1 MFWYLSLPTSRRTH
15 LFRTHLFSSG
25 SVCLHCVACVVC
37 VCLVPVLCV
46 CLCVSVC
53 VCVCVSV
60 CVCVCVCVC
69 VSDVHS
75 QVTHKWRSILKEDG
89 FVRQCIVVKYFPHTP
104 PERSS
109 LETSV
114 GPWRAA
120 GVPDVHRA
128 LPQREYG
135 RTKVS
140 DCADSTERDVLA
152 SQGAA
157 SSQISTVTRTQLSL
171 RFLPVSRESDIR
183 PTCGV

>member
-1 MFWYLSLPTSRRTH
+1 MLS
-15 LFRTHLFSSG
+15 
-25 SVCLHCVACVVC
+25 
-37 VCLVPVLCV
+37 LCV
-46 CLCVSVC
+46 CLC
-53 VCVCVSV
+53 V

-69 VSDVHS
+69 LCVCTAKLPTSGTPS
-75 QVTHKWRSILKEDG
+75 WKEDG
-89 FVRQCIVVKYFPHTP
+89 IVRQRIVVKYFPHTP

-140 DCADSTERDVLA
+140 DRPDSSVRDILA
-152 SQGAA
+152 SQGAT
-157 SSQISTVTRTQLSL
+157 SSQISTVTRTRLSL

>member
-1 MFWYLSLPTSRRTH
+1 MG
-15 LFRTHLFSSG
+15 G

-37 VCLVPVLCV
+37 VCLVPV
-46 CLCVSVC
+46 SVRL
-53 VCVCVSV
+53 CVCVSV
-60 CVCVCVCVC
+60 R
-69 VSDVHS
+69 VSGVHS
-75 QVTHKWRSILKEDG
+75 QVTHKWHSILKEDG
-89 FVRQCIVVKYFPHTP
+89 IVRQRIVVKYFPHTA

-140 DCADSTERDVLA
+140 ECADSTVRDILA
-152 SQGAA
+152 SQGGYFFTDFHCHTNTTE
-157 SSQISTVTRTQLSL
+157 SSFLAVTTRT
-171 RFLPVSRESDIR
+171 RYKTIPHFLD
-183 PTCGV
+183 

>member
-1 MFWYLSLPTSRRTH
+1 M
-15 LFRTHLFSSG
+15 
-25 SVCLHCVACVVC
+25 
-37 VCLVPVLCV
+37 
-46 CLCVSVC
+46 CLCVC
-53 VCVCVSV
+53 VCVCVCVSVCLCLCLCVSVSV

-69 VSDVHS
+69 VWCAQPSYP
-75 QVTHKWRSILKEDG
+75 QVALHPEGGWYL
-89 FVRQCIVVKYFPHTP
+89 RQRIVVKYFPHTP

-140 DCADSTERDVLA
+140 DCADSTVRDILA
-152 SQGAA
+152 SQGAT
-157 SSQISTVTRTQLSL
+157 SSQISTVTRTRLSL
-171 RFLPVSRESDIR
+171 RFLPVPRESDIR

>member
-1 MFWYLSLPTSRRTH
+1 MGNTGKKEARQTASQFVH
-15 LFRTHLFSSG
+15 K
-25 SVCLHCVACVVC
+25 LH
-37 VCLVPVLCV
+37 P
-46 CLCVSVC
+46 
-53 VCVCVSV
+53 
-60 CVCVCVCVC
+60 
-69 VSDVHS
+69 
-75 QVTHKWRSILKEDG
+75 ILAKNTEDEDFEEDG
-89 FVRQCIVVKYFPHTP
+89 IVRQRIVVKYFPHTP

-140 DCADSTERDVLA
+140 DRPDSSVRDILA
-152 SQGAA
+152 SQGAT
-157 SSQISTVTRTQLSL
+157 SSQISTVTRTRLSL

-183 PTCGV
+183 RFLIS